1 MRATCLVVVLA
12 LAANTAH
19 ADGLFFK
26 LPKDGTWAT
35 YQFDSSGVQG
45 GQDPANGDRPRG
57 VGRAGQGRW
66 TDLSLDRT
74 GCRRSTCGGEGT
86 ATSQGSA
93 QIPDPR
99 KVPHA
104 GRDPQDHVLRAWRK
118 LGDGKPQT
126 TEEPNPILA
135 GPAKD
140 AKHLDKLAVESKLG
154 KLACEGVVGSI
165 EIQAP
170 DATKFRCLM
179 KIRLHPD
186 APFGLV
192 TSHWAVTFMLTD
204 KSKEGARA
212 TEVGTMEMD
221 LKLVD
226 FGDKAVSEMPDANG
240 LQYEG
245 RK

>member
-35 YQFDSSGVQG
+35 YNSIRPESRAARR
-45 GQDPANGDRPRG
+45 PSERDRPRG

-99 KVPHA
+99 KVPHQ
-104 GRDPQDHVLRAWRK
+104 GETPKDHVLRAWRK

-170 DATKFRCLM
+170 DATKIRCLM
-179 KIRLHPD
+179 ETRLHPD

-192 TSHWAVTFMLTD
+192 TSHWAVTFMSTD

-212 TEVGTMEMD
+212 TEVGTMEMN
-221 LKLVD
+221 LKLID
-226 FGDKAVSEMPDANG
+226 FGDKAVSEMPDA
-240 LQYEG
+240 
-245 RK
+245 K